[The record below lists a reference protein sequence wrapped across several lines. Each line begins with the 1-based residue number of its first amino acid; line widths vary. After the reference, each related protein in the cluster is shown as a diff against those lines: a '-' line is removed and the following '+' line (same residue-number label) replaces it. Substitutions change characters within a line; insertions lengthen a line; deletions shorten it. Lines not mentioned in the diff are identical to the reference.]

1 MAEFLDALDLTDV
14 TLVHSDWG
22 GALFLT
28 ADGLDARVARMAIL
42 PCEAFDNVPPGL
54 PGRVAALAARIPGGL
69 RLGARQLR
77 VRALRRSPLLLG
89 QMARSEL
96 PDALVRSWTQPLLE
110 NPLIGRDVRA
120 HARYRFDP
128 ATLTRKTE
136 ALSGFPGRVL
146 VLWSS
151 DDRVMPA
158 EHGRRLASL
167 IPRADYRVID
177 DAAVLSMMDQPR
189 DVARHLGEFLLDR
202 APAPRSDD

>member
-42 PCEAFDNVPPGL
+42 PCEAFGNFPPGL

-89 QMARSEL
+89 QIARSEL

-120 HARYRFDP
+120 YARYRFDP
-128 ATLTRKTE
+128 ATATWLGTSESSSWTGHPRHDRTID
-136 ALSGFPGRVL
+136 ASGTGHPDVPSAEDTPPVTGPRSRPPAPAADAGAYGRA
-146 VLWSS
+146 SS
-151 DDRVMPA
+151 DP
-158 EHGRRLASL
+158 G
-167 IPRADYRVID
+167 
-177 DAAVLSMMDQPR
+177 
-189 DVARHLGEFLLDR
+189 
-202 APAPRSDD
+202 